1 VDENL
6 VVQYF
11 QKGGWIMF
19 PILATS
25 IVALAVIVERTL
37 WWAMEARKRD
47 EEKLNKV
54 YAALEKGDLAVA
66 SGVAR
71 NSEDDP
77 ILRVIWHGLNHHY
90 ASLEGALQVAAG
102 IEIERAGRFLVVMD
116 TIVTL
121 APLLGLL
128 GTVTGLMKAFFKL
141 GNSELSEG
149 AITGG
154 IAEALIATACGLTIA
169 VVCLIAL
176 NYFSAR
182 VAKFTFQLQNAC
194 TNTEILINTAKA
206 KTKGALENETHFA
219 ITA

>member
-1 VDENL
+1 MDQNL

-11 QKGGWIMF
+11 YKGGWIMF
-19 PILATS
+19 PILLTS
-25 IVALAVIVERTL
+25 IAALAVIIERIL
-37 WWAMEARKRD
+37 WWTTEARKQD
-47 EEKLNKV
+47 SDKLNQV
-54 YAALEKGDLAVA
+54 YAALEKKDLKVA
-66 SGVAR
+66 SGLAR
-71 NSEDDP
+71 TSEDP

-90 ASLEGALQVAAG
+90 DSLEGALQLAAG

-176 NYFSAR
+176 NYFSAK

-194 TNTEILINTAKA
+194 TNIVILVKA
-206 KTKGALENETHFA
+206 ATNKTKDAPDNETSFA